1 MNVEQRITQLENE
14 MRMLKAASTIPYDV
28 EVAFK
33 SRLKI
38 GEGELATSTKAASTE
53 SRTVNEAGTSSYSV
67 SRLMDGFVQKNLLGT
82 TIYIPYYL

>member
-14 MRMLKAASTIPYDV
+14 MRQLKAASTIPYDV

-38 GEGELATSTKAASTE
+38 GDSNLRTSSKTASSE
-53 SRTVNEAGTSSYSV
+53 SRTVNEAGTASYSV
-67 SRLMDGFVQKNLLGT
+67 ARPMDNFVQYDLNGT